1 MEFFMQ
7 TLEEF
12 IKSSL
17 FELLDTIQKIRPEAA
32 AHGAAIPYGN
42 FTAHFEVDV
51 VQNSEARNLVK
62 GGSCGI
68 FGFVATVQKEE
79 GEIASN
85 QQAIRLSF
93 DLPLKLTLPNQG
105 FAPIGKPKN
114 LRVC

>member
-1 MEFFMQ
+1 MQ

-17 FELLDTIQKIRPEAA
+17 FELLDTIQKLRPAA
-32 AHGAAIPYGN
+32 EAHGAAIPYGD

-51 VQNSEARNLVK
+51 VQSSESRNLVN

-79 GEIASN
+79 GEIVGN
-85 QQAIRLSF
+85 QQTIRLSF
-93 DLPLKLTLPNQG
+93 DLPLKLTPQNQG
-105 FAPIGKPKN
+105 FAPIGKRKN